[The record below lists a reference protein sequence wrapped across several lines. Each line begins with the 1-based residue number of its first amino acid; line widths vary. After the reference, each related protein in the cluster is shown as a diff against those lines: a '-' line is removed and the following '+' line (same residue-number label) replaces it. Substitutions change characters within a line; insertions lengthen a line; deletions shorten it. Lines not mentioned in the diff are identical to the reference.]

1 MGVLTTI
8 MELGER
14 GIIRRVGGSREVG
27 WLAGWLAGREGK
39 EGEGRGREEE
49 SWGGEMLRGDVE
61 GWIVARLWGE

>member
-1 MGVLTTI
+1 MEVLTTI

-27 WLAGWLAGREGK
+27 WLV
-39 EGEGRGREEE
+39 GRGRKEE

-61 GWIVARLWGE
+61 AWIAAHLWGE